1 MAPESFTTFAHL
13 AVSARMNAANCS
25 GVLPTDIVHRIQQE
39 VAKSLATPAVRERM
53 LAQGA
58 DPVGNTPEQFAAFI
72 RAETAKWA
80 KVVKDSG
87 AKVD

>member
-1 MAPESFTTFAHL
+1 M
-13 AVSARMNAANCS
+13 
-25 GVLPTDIVHRIQQE
+25 
-39 VAKSLATPAVRERM
+39 AKSLATPAVRERM

-58 DPVGNTPEQFAAFI
+58 DPVGQHARAVRGAFI